1 MFMKPRKPYLSCKSC
16 KWESSLKRLSSV
28 PADSSRS
35 ENQSWRQ
42 GQASSPALQELSWAV
57 LFPPWLQAQALSTL
71 QLEGLCHVCSV
82 TTHRTHQLLTCR
94 WTDTGSSRSESC
106 RLEGGTSGPLR
117 PLPVPLLLL
126 PCPPLPS
133 YRWGLDTAPPLP
145 HWMPEVSETV
155 GERQFQKGDLH
166 AAGSGLGLKPHPR
179 LVSACSWSRGL
190 EGSRNSPSRN
200 TAGIS
205 PTTLSHPGPPQDLG
219 PGIRKRQA
227 AWARGFLPTCERRPA
242 PSLSP
247 PPPQLYPSPSPSPVA

>member
-133 YRWGLDTAPPLP
+133 YRWGLDTAPHSP
-145 HWMPEVSETV
+145 T
-155 GERQFQKGDLH
+155 GCQKYQRPWVKGSSKKGIFMQQGRAWDLNLTLGWCQP
-166 AAGSGLGLKPHPR
+166 ALGLE
-179 LVSACSWSRGL
+179 A
-190 EGSRNSPSRN
+190 
-200 TAGIS
+200 
-205 PTTLSHPGPPQDLG
+205 
-219 PGIRKRQA
+219 
-227 AWARGFLPTCERRPA
+227 
-242 PSLSP
+242 
-247 PPPQLYPSPSPSPVA
+247 